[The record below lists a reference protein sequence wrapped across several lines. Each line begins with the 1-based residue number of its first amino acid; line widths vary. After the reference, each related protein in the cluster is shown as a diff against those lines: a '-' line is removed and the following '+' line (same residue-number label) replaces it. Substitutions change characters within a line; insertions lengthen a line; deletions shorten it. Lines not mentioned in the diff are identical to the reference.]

1 MKLRSQGLC
10 QDVLFGL
17 IEIAMGKYQSRNIF
31 EKVEEE
37 LSPVWDIITL
47 LSLLVIQVK
56 FFGKTVEYASLKISY
71 ISRILGLEVHAEM
84 YGI

>member
-37 LSPVWDIITL
+37 LSLVWDVISLIY
-47 LSLLVIQVK
+47 LLVIQVK
-56 FFGKTVEYASLKISY
+56 FFGRQLNMRA
-71 ISRILGLEVHAEM
+71 
-84 YGI
+84 